1 MKRPIRTLVAATL
14 AGLALA
20 TTAPAVATPGA
31 PAVPATSTVESAA
44 PTMAERVT
52 QATAMVGAT
61 VTSVI
66 PALVPTV
73 YRGTVYLTFDDGPSA
88 TYTPRILSILRK
100 YGVKA
105 VFFEV
110 GQKISYYPSV
120 TRSLRYYGMKIGN
133 HTWSHPYLT
142 SLSTASVTWQLNKME
157 QQLGYRPRCVR
168 PPYGATNDR
177 IRAIIA
183 ARGQRHILWTVD
195 PRDWSR
201 PGTWTIVNRVLA
213 NVRDGSRILLH
224 DGGGDRSQ
232 TVAAL
237 DLLIPRL
244 RARGYAIGLMA
255 C

>member
-1 MKRPIRTLVAATL
+1 MRKIRHQALTALTVLLTIVT
-14 AGLALA
+14 AGLLGVG
-20 TTAPAVATPGA
+20 PPG
-31 PAVPATSTVESAA
+31 TDGRAA
-44 PTMAERVT
+44 PPAAMPADLALT
-52 QATAMVGAT
+52 QPVAYA
-61 VTSVI
+61 
-66 PALVPTV
+66 
-73 YRGTVYLTFDDGPSA
+73 GTVYLTFDDGPSL
-88 TYTPRILSILRK
+88 TWTPRVLSVLRK

-110 GQKISYYPSV
+110 GQNVSWYPSI
-120 TRSLRYYGMKIGN
+120 TRSLRTYGNKIGN
-133 HTWSHPYLT
+133 HTWSHPNLT
-142 SLSTASVTWQLNKME
+142 LLSTASVTWQLNRME
-157 QQLGYRPRCVR
+157 SSLGYRPRCVR
-168 PPYGATNDR
+168 PPGGATNAR
-177 IRAIIA
+177 IQAIIA

-213 NVRDGSRILLH
+213 GVRDGSRILLH

-244 RARGYAIGLMA
+244 RARGFVIGLMA